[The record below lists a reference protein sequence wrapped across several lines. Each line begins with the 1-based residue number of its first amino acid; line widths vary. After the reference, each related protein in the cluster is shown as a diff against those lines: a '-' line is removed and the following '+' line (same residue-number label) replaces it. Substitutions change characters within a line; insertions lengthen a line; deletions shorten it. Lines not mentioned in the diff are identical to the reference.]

1 MKDLI
6 KWIAIAVALV
16 IIIVGAAVLYNKFSE
31 NYNANNAVTEAP
43 NDKGEPNETENEDD
57 GESEPALPLAP
68 DFKVIDENGNEV
80 KLSDYYGKP
89 IVLNFWATW
98 CYYCKMEMP
107 DFNEA
112 YKLYPEVQFLMVNAT
127 DGIKETMG
135 AAKKY
140 IADNGFEFDVL
151 YDTRLDALNAYY
163 VTSFPQTYFINERGE
178 LVTRSMGMLDLE
190 ALKKRIDMIT
200 E

>member
-6 KWIAIAVALV
+6 KWIAIAMALV

-31 NYNANNAVTEAP
+31 NYNANNVVTEAP
-43 NDKGEPNETENEDD
+43 NDKGEPNETENEGD

-68 DFKVIDENGNEV
+68 GFKVIDENGNEV

-178 LVTRSMGMLDLE
+178 LVTRSIGMLDLE

>member
-31 NYNANNAVTEAP
+31 NYNANNVVTEAP
-43 NDKGEPNETENEDD
+43 NDKGEPNETENEGD